1 MFVLVK
7 PFRLSPCPTPFPLPH
22 TRVEFCL
29 GQTTTSWSVLMTYL
43 SGIFKVPSGFALK
56 PLAWPLPLPLA
67 PMVVSKRLFQALGLA
82 FAFAF
87 GFDPGLKAF
96 L

>member
-43 SGIFKVPSGFALK
+43 SDFFG
-56 PLAWPLPLPLA
+56 
-67 PMVVSKRLFQALGLA
+67 RLIKALGLA

-87 GFDPGLKAF
+87 GLKAF
-96 L
+96 K